1 VLGLTKTFVLDADT
15 TILGGSMT
23 QSQNVRE
30 HMAKL
35 LEFKR
40 APLYALRK
48 STATSIITTTGKL
61 IRPLPASQTTV
72 RGPHPPLSLLDEI
85 DEMDYDIYQAALGQA
100 MEQINSRGEVIGEYI
115 VASSTWQ
122 NPEGTMTKVIDDARD
137 KGMPIFT
144 WCWRELLRENGGW
157 MTQAF
162 INRKK
167 QAVTAA
173 MWHTEYELNEPAGQD
188 RAVDLDKVE
197 DYFVVYPEPIHHV
210 LRGDDEEWVWEEWEP
225 NGEYHVGADWAKNVD
240 KTVIVVIRTDG
251 PCRRVVYL
259 RRVNKRPY
267 PMMIGWFDETCAK
280 YHAQGYHDSTGL
292 GNVVH
297 DFSEAASADGSQV
310 KGFDFRQQK
319 KRTEM
324 LLDYIVDFEHGA
336 YLLPRSIPSQ
346 AEDTNKGLTP
356 FYRAHRNVT
365 NEMVFAPSKWDAH
378 LPDDFAAM
386 AMAHRSAG
394 KVPNVTAQGVPKGP
408 SPEPRKVE
416 KQFSPPDAQQSWT
429 EMGGVTVVD
438 ERYDDLGT
446 FWISP
451 GVES

>member
-1 VLGLTKTFVLDADT
+1 VPST
-15 TILGGSMT
+15 TL
-23 QSQNVRE
+23 
-30 HMAKL
+30 
-35 LEFKR
+35 R
-40 APLYALRK
+40 AC
-48 STATSIITTTGKL
+48 TT
-61 IRPLPASQTTV
+61 
-72 RGPHPPLSLLDEI
+72 
-85 DEMDYDIYQAALGQA
+85 
-100 MEQINSRGEVIGEYI
+100 
-115 VASSTWQ
+115 
-122 NPEGTMTKVIDDARD
+122 
-137 KGMPIFT
+137 
-144 WCWRELLRENGGW
+144 
-157 MTQAF
+157 
-162 INRKK
+162 
-167 QAVTAA
+167 
-173 MWHTEYELNEPAGQD
+173 
-188 RAVDLDKVE
+188 
-197 DYFVVYPEPIHHV
+197 
-210 LRGDDEEWVWEEWEP
+210 
-225 NGEYHVGADWAKNVD
+225 
-240 KTVIVVIRTDG
+240 
-251 PCRRVVYL
+251 
-259 RRVNKRPY
+259 
-267 PMMIGWFDETCAK
+267 
-280 YHAQGYHDSTGL
+280 TGL

-346 AEDTNKGLTP
+346 AAGHQQGPHAVLPGAPQRHQRD
-356 FYRAHRNVT
+356 
-365 NEMVFAPSKWDAH
+365 VFAPSKWDAH

-438 ERYDDLGT
+438 ERYDDQGT